1 MSKVEV
7 LCPNGRRVIVK
18 VAPNTKLLKILEEA
32 CTKQGFLPTSDY
44 ELRRGRQSLDV
55 SLSVQFAGLPNLA
68 KLELVKSTKSRTESS
83 VVIALQTADGQRFQ
97 AKFCPS
103 DTLWHILE
111 HFNNSLP
118 SGQTLT
124 SSQLPGEHPVCVF
137 MKEEIVSEYALTE
150 TTLRSLGLTSGTAV
164 IRHMFRPVDDGT
176 IAQIISRVEEEKMRQ
191 DQLSASAAL
200 SAASSEQSVD
210 DDSRGP
216 QLLAMDEPVA
226 LPAASHQ
233 PVESPVD
240 VSPHDI
246 SISTHDIISLNPS
259 VHHQLPPQSA
269 AQDSWP
275 LAAAVSWPAM
285 QYVDFKFPEETK
297 GQNLYHNELSE
308 VTREDFKA
316 CDRDIVVYS
325 LDEVM
330 MESEHSAGDDI
341 PDDFFEVTEYDIRKM
356 WQDLQKQTRNLTEQP
371 LMTQASRRMHLE
383 AEMSRYKRVIVRVQF
398 PDRLV
403 MQALFRTTE
412 TVHALYKVVRENL
425 QVKSLPFELF
435 TTPPKV
441 VLKDHAKT
449 LVEAQLAPMSLV
461 YFGSEAKQDHYL
473 SNELLDAVSSQR
485 AANEVVLSLVPEPP
499 SRPSSSAAAS
509 HSPLASAAAAASSS
523 APTRTS
529 SASAAASSDA
539 PKWFKM
545 GLK

>member
-44 ELRRGRQSLDV
+44 ELKRGRQCLDV

-103 DTLWHILE
+103 DTLWHTLE
-111 HFNNSLP
+111 HFNSSLP

-124 SSQLPGEHPVCVF
+124 SSQLPGEHSVCVF
-137 MKEEIVSEYALTE
+137 MKEEIVSEYALRE

-191 DQLSASAAL
+191 AQLSASAAL
-200 SAASSEQSVD
+200 SASSSEQSVG
-210 DDSRGP
+210 DDSRRP
-216 QLLAMDEPVA
+216 QLLAMDESVA
-226 LPAASHQ
+226 VPAALHQ
-233 PVESPVD
+233 PLESPVA

-246 SISTHDIISLNPS
+246 STHDFISLNPGM
-259 VHHQLPPQSA
+259 HHQLPPQPA
-269 AQDSWP
+269 AQESWP
-275 LAAAVSWPAM
+275 LAAPVSWPAT
-285 QYVDFKFPEETK
+285 QYMDFKFPEETK
-297 GQNLYHNELSE
+297 GQNLYRNELSE
-308 VTREDFKA
+308 VTHEDFKA
-316 CDRDIVVYS
+316 CDREIVVYS
-325 LDEVM
+325 LDEVLM
-330 MESEHSAGDDI
+330 QSEHFAGDEI

-356 WQDLQKQTRNLTEQP
+356 WQDLQKQTRDLTEQP
-371 LMTQASRRMHLE
+371 LMTHASRRMRLE

-398 PDRLV
+398 TDRLV

-435 TTPPKV
+435 TAPPKV

-449 LVEAQLAPMSLV
+449 LVEAELAPMSLV

-485 AANEVVLSLVPEPP
+485 VANEVVLRLVPESP
-499 SRPSSSAAAS
+499 SRPSSSAVAS
-509 HSPLASAAAAASSS
+509 HSPLASAAAAPAS